1 MSCLVSKLRSASV
14 LCLPLLAFGSDRTAL
29 AVDAADFIDFSLRA
43 SNGALLLPGRLY
55 VPLEAANLSAPRPVI
70 TFLHGGALAG
80 TDNVRQLLAI
90 SDNMLAEA
98 RQRGAF
104 LYAPQTP
111 TNWADSVALDRVMTM
126 LNQAV
131 GTLNADA
138 NRWYIGGHSNG
149 GGGTW
154 NLLSRNPGRFAAA
167 FPIAAV
173 SPASGFAPAN
183 LVETPIFAIHARTDD
198 VVSVTTTRNVINSI
212 LAADREP
219 VPSYPPFGNVSIF
232 LVSNPA
238 LDFHRKFRSD
248 VHAFDTTIDHFVTDP
263 SLNLLYFELPAG
275 GHSGPL
281 GVTTA
286 PELYEWLFAHSV
298 PEPTSLTAVLTAM
311 MLLSFSARVR
321 RQTVHA

>member
-1 MSCLVSKLRSASV
+1 LVSCL
-14 LCLPLLAFGSDRTAL
+14 LLVAFGSIRTAL
-29 AVDAADFIDFSLRA
+29 AVDVADFIEYSLRA
-43 SNGALLLPGRLY
+43 SNGTLLLPGRLY
-55 VPLEAANLSAPRPVI
+55 VPPEAANLSAPRPVI

-80 TDNVRQLLAI
+80 TDNVRQLGSI

-98 RQRGAF
+98 KQRGAF

-111 TNWADSVALDRVMTM
+111 TNWADSTALDRVVTM

-138 NRWYIGGHSNG
+138 NRWYVGGHSNG

-173 SPASGFAPAN
+173 SPASGFTPAN
-183 LVETPIFAIHARTDD
+183 LVDTPIFAIHARTDD
-198 VVSVTTTRNVINSI
+198 VVSVSTTRNVVNSI

-219 VPSYPPFGNVSIF
+219 LPSYPPFGNVSIF

-238 LDFHRKFRSD
+238 LEFHREFRNE
-248 VHAFDTTIDHFVTDP
+248 VHAFDATIDHFVTDP
-263 SLNLLYFELPAG
+263 SLDLIYLELPAG

-286 PELYEWLFAHSV
+286 PELYEWMFAYSTV
-298 PEPTSLTAVLTAM
+298 PEPSALSAVLTGI
-311 MLLSFSARVR
+311 MLLPFSGRVR
-321 RQTVHA
+321 RQMVQA